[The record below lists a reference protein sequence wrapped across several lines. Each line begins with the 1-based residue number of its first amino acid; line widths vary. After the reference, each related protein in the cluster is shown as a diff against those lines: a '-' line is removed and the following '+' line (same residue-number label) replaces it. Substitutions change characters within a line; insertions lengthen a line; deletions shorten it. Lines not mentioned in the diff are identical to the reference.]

1 MRGVR
6 VSGRLSLPRVG
17 RRVGKMSNE
26 MVVKEDWREVVAQ
39 VGGACV
45 SPSASPWTTPA
56 RRR

>member
-1 MRGVR
+1 
-6 VSGRLSLPRVG
+6 
-17 RRVGKMSNE
+17 MSNE